1 MLGRGGLYYCFP
13 IFITSGGD
21 ANIAAS
27 SGQWSGSSCTV
38 NRSFG
43 ISWEN
48 SPCDI
53 LVVPA
58 LGSEVVS
65 NKAVADVE
73 QFSENY
79 TKKQQKMEAGEF
91 FSTPV
96 QNEYLQP
103 QWDILKRIVLFIALD
118 FKMNQVFI

>member
-13 IFITSGGD
+13 IFITSGD
-21 ANIAAS
+21 DPNTAAS
-27 SGQWSGSSCTV
+27 SGQWSGCSGTV
-38 NRSFG
+38 NRQFG
-43 ISWEN
+43 VSWEN

-65 NKAVADVE
+65 SKAVADVE

-79 TKKQQKMEAGEF
+79 TKKQQKMEEGG
-91 FSTPV
+91 V
-96 QNEYLQP
+96 LQYSCTK
-103 QWDILKRIVLFIALD
+103 W
-118 FKMNQVFI
+118 VFATSGRHLEKDCAIHCFRF